1 MFDDN
6 TSGVVSI
13 SPGISSTSHRLWNRY
28 TARSRRSQDCSQL
41 GILRSSSTTP
51 LITSTCSLL
60 ARCLASTHLYGRSTY
75 ISFVLTIS
83 IPGNPSSFP
92 AHIHRFP
99 SSNIPRNPVSRT
111 TISQNSNIPGL
122 RYPKTPI
129 PGTPK
134 MATRTA
140 TASTTSPRPLAPP
153 STTSP
158 RRLIPSSATTIPSK
172 TSTTHQPP
180 ASLSTLWWNLSL
192 PAHAQT
198 PTCPSYLLYAT
209 HHPKELK
216 NLSTPD
222 ALFTR
227 QTWPQVRSLIAA
239 NRLDQFTRVP
249 SELREYRKWTEGV
262 VREYGSMMRFILE
275 ERLGW
280 KGEIGT
286 GEGRFGRKGMVAT
299 SNSLVLLVN

>member
-1 MFDDN
+1 MNRFQLVFI
-6 TSGVVSI
+6 SGEL
-13 SPGISSTSHRLWNRY
+13 P
-28 TARSRRSQDCSQL
+28 
-41 GILRSSSTTP
+41 
-51 LITSTCSLL
+51 
-60 ARCLASTHLYGRSTY
+60 
-75 ISFVLTIS
+75 
-83 IPGNPSSFP
+83 
-92 AHIHRFP
+92 
-99 SSNIPRNPVSRT
+99 
-111 TISQNSNIPGL
+111 
-122 RYPKTPI
+122 
-129 PGTPK
+129 
-134 MATRTA
+134 ATR
-140 TASTTSPRPLAPP
+140 RPQAPP